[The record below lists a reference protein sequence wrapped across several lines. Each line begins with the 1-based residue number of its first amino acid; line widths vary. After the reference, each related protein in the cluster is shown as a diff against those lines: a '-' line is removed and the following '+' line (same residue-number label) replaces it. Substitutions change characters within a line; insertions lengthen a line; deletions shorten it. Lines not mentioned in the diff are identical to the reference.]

1 MFNETSLPK
10 KEGFYSN
17 LNMQDTKDSDYNL
30 AERVCKDFELK
41 NLNIMI
47 CILKTDTLLLA
58 DVFEDFRKMYLGI
71 YDLDPAKRFSTPG
84 LSWKAALKKTRSIN
98 RF

>member
-17 LNMQDTKDSDYNL
+17 LNMEDTKDSDYNL

-41 NLNIMI
+41 NLDEYHDLYLKNRYITI
-47 CILKTDTLLLA
+47 GLCI
-58 DVFEDFRKMYLGI
+58 
-71 YDLDPAKRFSTPG
+71 
-84 LSWKAALKKTRSIN
+84 
-98 RF
+98 

>member
-17 LNMQDTKDSDYNL
+17 LNMEDTKDSDYNL

-41 NLNIMI
+41 NLDEYHDLY
-47 CILKTDTLLLA
+47 LK
-58 DVFEDFRKMYLGI
+58 
-71 YDLDPAKRFSTPG
+71 
-84 LSWKAALKKTRSIN
+84 N
-98 RF
+98 RYITIG

>member
-17 LNMQDTKDSDYNL
+17 LNMEDTKDSDYNL

-41 NLNIMI
+41 NLDEYHDLYLKNWYITI
-47 CILKTDTLLLA
+47 GLCI
-58 DVFEDFRKMYLGI
+58 
-71 YDLDPAKRFSTPG
+71 
-84 LSWKAALKKTRSIN
+84 
-98 RF
+98 

>member
-17 LNMQDTKDSDYNL
+17 LNMEDTKDSDYNL

-41 NLNIMI
+41 NLDEYHD
-47 CILKTDTLLLA
+47 LY
-58 DVFEDFRKMYLGI
+58 RK
-71 YDLDPAKRFSTPG
+71 
-84 LSWKAALKKTRSIN
+84 N
-98 RF
+98 RYITIG

>member
-17 LNMQDTKDSDYNL
+17 LNMEDTKDSDYNL

-41 NLNIMI
+41 NLDEYHDLYLKNQ
-47 CILKTDTLLLA
+47 CIT
-58 DVFEDFRKMYLGI
+58 I
-71 YDLDPAKRFSTPG
+71 G
-84 LSWKAALKKTRSIN
+84 LCI
-98 RF
+98 